1 MNGRGALSLYNAEGH
16 SDMLAPNVR
25 KSARYIIYI
34 YTGYI
39 ATGILLYCLCGMN
52 FFDAF
57 NHSIAA
63 ISTGGFSTHSAS
75 IGYYNS
81 VSIEV
86 VTEILMILGNTNFFI
101 HLLFLTGKWKNVFL
115 YCETK
120 TISVILAIAIPISA
134 FIFYKC
140 IFPFAG
146 DIPLSIRASTFQ
158 TVSALTTTGFQTV
171 ESFSTLP
178 SSLIFLL
185 TILML
190 IGGGTGSTAGG
201 IKQFRIYTLFHSLIW
216 TIQDLFS
223 NQNVVRIHKLR
234 YQNRFIPADKDE
246 RLNTL
251 SFILL
256 YMVFFFTRTAILT
269 FYDYNLGD
277 SMFEIASALGT
288 VGLSTNIMT
297 ANSPNLI
304 LWTGSVCMFLGRV
317 EIYLFIYATMR
328 FLKDTKALCTKN
340 KTHNCQQNL
349 KGSKHEI
356 L

>member
-16 SDMLAPNVR
+16 SDMLAPDVK
-25 KSARYIIYI
+25 KSARYIVYI

-52 FFDAF
+52 FFNAF

-120 TISVILAIAIPISA
+120 TISVILAIAIPIGA

-140 IFPFAG
+140 VFPFAG
-146 DIPLSIRASTFQ
+146 DIPSSIRASIFQ

-171 ESFSTLP
+171 
-178 SSLIFLL
+178 
-185 TILML
+185 
-190 IGGGTGSTAGG
+190 
-201 IKQFRIYTLFHSLIW
+201 
-216 TIQDLFS
+216 
-223 NQNVVRIHKLR
+223 
-234 YQNRFIPADKDE
+234 
-246 RLNTL
+246 
-251 SFILL
+251 
-256 YMVFFFTRTAILT
+256 
-269 FYDYNLGD
+269 
-277 SMFEIASALGT
+277 
-288 VGLSTNIMT
+288 
-297 ANSPNLI
+297 
-304 LWTGSVCMFLGRV
+304 
-317 EIYLFIYATMR
+317 
-328 FLKDTKALCTKN
+328 
-340 KTHNCQQNL
+340 
-349 KGSKHEI
+349 
-356 L
+356 